1 MSVSYEI
8 QMTLYVSEMK
18 DYAFSDLIIV
28 MDSFKLN
35 IYLFTF

>member
-18 DYAFSDLIIV
+18 DYAFSYFIIG
-28 MDSFKLN
+28 MDMF
-35 IYLFTF
+35 IDMHM